1 MAIPRLIIDKDIAA
15 FDTFASVFGEPQPV
29 FSANLV
35 SDFLATNSTS
45 TEIEVEIRSDGGS
58 TTEAKIIYDLLVN
71 SGKTI
76 TTLGYKV
83 NSSAVIPFLA
93 GSNRLISD
101 NADFVI
107 HPVWIDAYS
116 LPWKLE
122 AEDLQDFANEIKAE
136 QTSLLNIYI
145 GVIGEDKRE
154 EVTQL
159 MADSTNLSK
168 DKAISLG
175 FATGSI
181 SAPNTEN
188 KRSLAFNNKMAEILN
203 KSNSKQMTTLET
215 LLKGL
220 SNKVDKLMN
229 MNTKNATAAIEGGGN
244 VYYDGDLKEG
254 VALFSDEAM
263 TEKVKDGDIVM
274 VDGKTVTVKDGV
286 VSAITEKAVE
296 PTNDTTALDAVN
308 AKAASIESN
317 QVAILEAVNKMADT
331 ITAMNT
337 QVDKFKNLVPAANDT
352 PAPITPQNKVDES
365 KMTFAEKVASRVTNK
380 NKN

>member
-1 MAIPRLIIDKDIAA
+1 MATPRLIIDKDIAA

-35 SDFLATNSTS
+35 SDFLATNSTA

-136 QTSLLNIYI
+136 QESLLNIYI

-220 SNKVDKLMN
+220 SNKVDTLMN
-229 MNTKNATAAIEGGGN
+229 LNAKNASAAIEGGGN

-263 TEKVKDGDIVM
+263 AEPVKDGDYVM
-274 VDGKTVTVKDGV
+274 ADGKTVSVKDGV
-286 VSAITEKAVE
+286 VSAIVEKVE
-296 PTNDTTALDAVN
+296 DPANDTTGLDAVN
-308 AKAASIESN
+308 AKVAIIESN

-331 ITAMNT
+331 VAAMNT
-337 QVDKFKNLVPAANDT
+337 QVDKFKNLVPAANPT
-352 PAPITPQNKVDES
+352 PAPIIPQNKVDETN
-365 KMTFAEKVASRVTNK
+365 MTFAEKVASRVTNK